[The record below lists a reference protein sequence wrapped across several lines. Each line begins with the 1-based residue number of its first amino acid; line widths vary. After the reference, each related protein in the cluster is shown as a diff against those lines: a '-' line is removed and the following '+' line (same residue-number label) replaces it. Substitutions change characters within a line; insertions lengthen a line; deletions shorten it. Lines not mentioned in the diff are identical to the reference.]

1 MPRPLCFKKSGLIQ
15 AFSWKNE
22 ARYQTLDWSII
33 ELTSLQNYVFS
44 LLRIVNLERVF
55 PFFIFFSSCNE
66 EANCASSARLFQEL
80 FSSDFSRSQLLQNN
94 EGGRFWRGHN
104 YCILLTHYSLHPHK
118 NYAVIREEST
128 NSLSFFSLSLSLS
141 LSASHQQ
148 KIAVMRKTLL
158 TSFSS
163 FLKQVSYLHNRS
175 FVF

>member
-1 MPRPLCFKKSGLIQ
+1 MCFKKSGLIQ

-22 ARYQTLDWSII
+22 ARYQTLDWSMT
-33 ELTSLQNYVFS
+33 ELTSLQNDVFS
-44 LLRIVNLERVF
+44 LLRTANIERVF
-55 PFFIFFSSCNE
+55 HFFIFFSSRNE
-66 EANCASSARLFQEL
+66 EASCATSARLFQEL
-80 FSSDFSRSQLLQNN
+80 FSSDFSCSQLLQNN

-118 NYAVIREEST
+118 NYTVIREEST

>member
-1 MPRPLCFKKSGLIQ
+1 MCFKKSGLIQ

-22 ARYQTLDWSII
+22 ARYQTLDWSMT
-33 ELTSLQNYVFS
+33 ELTSLQNDVFS
-44 LLRIVNLERVF
+44 LLRTVNMERVF
-55 PFFIFFSSCNE
+55 PFFIFFLLAMKKPAAPAVHAC
-66 EANCASSARLFQEL
+66 FQEL
-80 FSSDFSRSQLLQNN
+80 SSSDFSCSQLLQNN

-118 NYAVIREEST
+118 NYTVIREEST